1 MDASSARA
9 PSSVANLGP
18 GFDVF
23 GLAVD
28 AFHDTVTVYRGGA
41 GVRVRSEPRGS
52 VPDSAARN
60 TAGLVAR
67 AAARKFGL
75 GGMRVLVSK
84 GVPAG
89 YGMGSSAA
97 SAAAA
102 AFAIDRLYGLGLDGE
117 GLVRLAGEGERASA
131 GAVHYDNVAA
141 SVLGGFAAVRP
152 EPFKVIS
159 ARPPRMKVCIVTPEV
174 EVPEGKTRVSRGLV
188 PPSVPTADAT
198 ANVANACMM
207 TAGFLRRDLAMIAGA
222 VSDRIAEPARARRM
236 PGFEAAR
243 RAAKRAG
250 ALAFSI
256 SGAGPSVF
264 ALCADLRAAQKSGEA
279 IRRALKSAGVQS
291 EARACSPA
299 GGAAACRAVK
309 DW

>member
-1 MDASSARA
+1 M
-9 PSSVANLGP
+9 ANVGP

-28 AFHDTVTVYRGGA
+28 AFFDTVTVFRGGR
-41 GVRVRSEPRGS
+41 GVRVRASPAGA
-52 VPDSAARN
+52 VPESAGKN

-75 GGMRVLVSK
+75 GGMRVRVSK

-89 YGMGSSAA
+89 FGMGSSAA

-102 AFAIDRLYGLGLDGE
+102 AVAIDRLYGLGLSGE
-117 GLVRLAGEGERASA
+117 ELVQLAGEGERASA

-141 SVLGGFAAVRP
+141 AVVGGFVAVRP
-152 EPFKVIS
+152 DPFRVIS
-159 ARPPRMKVCIVTPEV
+159 AKAPRMKVCIATPDV
-174 EVPEGKTRVSRGLV
+174 DVPAGKTRVARSLV
-188 PPSVPTADAT
+188 PSSVPLSSAT
-198 ANVANACMM
+198 SNLANACLM
-207 TAGFLRRDLAMIAGA
+207 TAGFLRKDLDLIAGA
-222 VSDRIAEPARARRM
+222 VSDRIAEPARAPTV
-236 PGFEAAR
+236 PGFAAAG

-264 ALCADLRAAQKSGEA
+264 ALCRDSAGAQKAASA
-279 IRRALKSAGVQS
+279 VSRAFKSAGVRS
-291 EARACSPA
+291 RARVCSPA
-299 GGAAACRAVK
+299 GGASAGRAVE